1 MVWTR
6 LLRTSISLHCIK
18 CCTTKHEDGEM
29 CEGWWKSGRVATAWE
44 TRAAAAAGAESV
56 RSSPQRCRVSGEV
69 KHNVALWD
77 QCLWGCDFTQE
88 TKLSKCSNS
97 VRSQSSPSPCPDIHW
112 EDIFLLNRKNIFSFN
127 MEDNSP
133 GWVIEVSTEKG
144 ANQVC
149 YFKIK
154 CCRKVQEIFNFLDES
169 YCFEA
174 HVTSLTLRNCA
185 ELWTLYNINQRTS
198 LII

>member
-1 MVWTR
+1 MKMVR
-6 LLRTSISLHCIK
+6 CAR
-18 CCTTKHEDGEM
+18 DGESL
-29 CEGWWKSGRVATAWE
+29 GVWRLRGRPAPPQQPEPSQSEA
-44 TRAAAAAGAESV
+44 V
-56 RSSPQRCRVSGEV
+56 RCLVSEVV

-144 ANQVC
+144 AHQVC

-154 CCRKVQEIFNFLDES
+154 CYRKVQEIFIFLDES
-169 YCFEA
+169 YYFEA

>member
-1 MVWTR
+1 
-6 LLRTSISLHCIK
+6 
-18 CCTTKHEDGEM
+18 M

-169 YCFEA
+169 YYFEA